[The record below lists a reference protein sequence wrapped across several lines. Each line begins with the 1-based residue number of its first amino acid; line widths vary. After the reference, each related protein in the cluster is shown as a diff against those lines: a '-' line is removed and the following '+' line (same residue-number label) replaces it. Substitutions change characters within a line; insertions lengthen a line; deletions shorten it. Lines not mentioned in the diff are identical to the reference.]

1 MFSEINYDKINTM
14 SWIILALST
23 AIFYGV
29 YNFFIK
35 VSSGHINQIAGAVIL
50 QLVAML
56 VGGVILLFIKFTNV
70 SIEISNKGIL
80 YAVLAGVFVG
90 LAEITSFF
98 VFSKGITL
106 SIGLP
111 IIIGGSVVFGSLL
124 GILFLKEVLT
134 PIHLLAILLIIVGIV
149 LLVK

>member
-1 MFSEINYDKINTM
+1 
-14 SWIILALST
+14 LALST

>member
-1 MFSEINYDKINTM
+1 M
-14 SWIILALST
+14 SWILLALLT
-23 AIFYGV
+23 ALFYGA

-56 VGGVILLFIKFTNV
+56 IGAGVLFFLKITN
-70 SIEISNKGIL
+70 SAIEISNKGIF

-90 LAEITSFF
+90 LAEIMTFF
-98 VFSKGITL
+98 VFSKGV
-106 SIGLP
+106 SVSMGLP
-111 IIIGGSVVFGSLL
+111 VIIGGSVVFGSLL
-124 GILFLKEVLT
+124 GILFLKETLT
-134 PIHLLAILLIIVGIV
+134 PIHLLAILLIIIGIV

>member
-1 MFSEINYDKINTM
+1 M
-14 SWIILALST
+14 ALST

>member
-1 MFSEINYDKINTM
+1 M

>member
-1 MFSEINYDKINTM
+1 MG
-14 SWIILALST
+14 WILLALLT
-23 AIFYGV
+23 ALFYGA

-56 VGGVILLFIKFTNV
+56 IGAGVLFFLKITN
-70 SIEISNKGIL
+70 SAIEISNKGIF

-90 LAEITSFF
+90 LAEIMTFF
-98 VFSKGITL
+98 VFSKGV
-106 SIGLP
+106 SVSMGLP
-111 IIIGGSVVFGSLL
+111 VIIGGSVVFGSLL
-124 GILFLKEVLT
+124 GILFLKETLT
-134 PIHLLAILLIIVGIV
+134 PIHLLAILLIIIGIV